1 MKIRLLAVISLLFI
15 SGFGSKVFAATP
27 ENQTYPY
34 TKTFTITAYY
44 SPLPCQVRYATG
56 SYTGDIRLNGSGVRS
71 ADGTPV
77 YPGMIAAPRTYAFG
91 TKMDIPGVGIVSVHD
106 RGGAIVASDREGV
119 YDRLDVWMGYGDK
132 GLTRALNWGKRTLN
146 VVVYGKDDTIK
157 EQIFLAGYS
166 PSEAIPNQCGDPE
179 EMMEHP
185 QSTVPSNEPAPVSGP
200 QKLTEDLKIGD
211 RGERV
216 ALLQRELTK
225 LNYFRTT
232 VTGYYGPVTEHAV
245 FKFQQSQLLVG
256 DKSSLGAGIFGPKTR
271 DALNR
276 VIVARDY
283 NTRLVAEATE
293 NHGQKLIASID
304 KDSSDLTSNIAV
316 AGSGAEPVSSSEKNI
331 LLSKELNPGQRDY
344 EVSHLQRILRD
355 KGFFEGMLIT
365 DYFGPVTK
373 DAVLKF
379 QLTNNIIS
387 SEDDLGAGR
396 VGPATLA
403 LING

>member
-1 MKIRLLAVISLLFI
+1 MKIKILAVITLLFT
-15 SGFGSKVFAATP
+15 SGFGSEVFASTA
-27 ENQTYPY
+27 EDQTYPY

-77 YPGMIAAPRTYAFG
+77 YPGMIAAPRNYAFG

-119 YDRLDVWMGYGDK
+119 YDRLDIWMGYGDK

-146 VVVYGKDDTIK
+146 VVVYGKDDSIK
-157 EQIFLAGYS
+157 EQVFLAGYS
-166 PSEAIPNQCGDPE
+166 PNEAIPNQCEITE
-179 EMMEHP
+179 EKDTTPRVADSATDSVMSSENKKFN
-185 QSTVPSNEPAPVSGP
+185 T
-200 QKLTEDLKIGD
+200 DLKVGD
-211 RGERV
+211 RGDQV
-216 ALLQRELTK
+216 IALQRELTR
-225 LNYFRTT
+225 LNFFRAS

-245 FKFQQSQLLVG
+245 FKFQQSRRLVG

-276 VIVARDY
+276 VVVARDY
-283 NTRLVAEATE
+283 NTRMIAEATE
-293 NHGQKLIASID
+293 DHGQRLVASID
-304 KDSSDLTSNIAV
+304 ENELESANIAV
-316 AGSGAEPVSSSEKNI
+316 AGSGAESVSSGGSH
-331 LLSKELNPGQRDY
+331 LLTKELNPGQRDH
-344 EVSHLQRILRD
+344 EVSTLQRILRD

-373 DAVLKF
+373 DAVLRF
-379 QLTNNIIS
+379 QLANNIIS
-387 SEDDLGAGR
+387 SENDLGAGR

>member
-1 MKIRLLAVISLLFI
+1 MKIKILAVITLLFT
-15 SGFGSKVFAATP
+15 SGFGSEVFASTA
-27 ENQTYPY
+27 EDQTYPY

-77 YPGMIAAPRTYAFG
+77 YPGMIAAPRNYAFG

-119 YDRLDVWMGYGDK
+119 YDRLDIWMGYGDK

-146 VVVYGKDDTIK
+146 VVVYGKDDSIK
-157 EQIFLAGYS
+157 EQVFLAGYS
-166 PSEAIPNQCGDPE
+166 PSEAIPNQCEITE
-179 EMMEHP
+179 EEDTTPRVADSATDSVMSSEIKKFN
-185 QSTVPSNEPAPVSGP
+185 T
-200 QKLTEDLKIGD
+200 DLKIGD
-211 RGERV
+211 RGDQV
-216 ALLQRELTK
+216 IALQRELTR
-225 LNYFRTT
+225 LNFFRAS

-245 FKFQQSQLLVG
+245 FKFQQSRRLVG

-276 VIVARDY
+276 VVVARDY
-283 NTRLVAEATE
+283 NTRMIAEATE
-293 NHGQKLIASID
+293 DHGQRLIASID
-304 KDSSDLTSNIAV
+304 ENELESANIAV
-316 AGSGAEPVSSSEKNI
+316 AGSGAESVSSEGSH
-331 LLSKELNPGQRDY
+331 LLTKELNPGQRDH
-344 EVSHLQRILRD
+344 EVSTLQRILRD

-373 DAVLKF
+373 DAVLRF
-379 QLTNNIIS
+379 QIANNIIS
-387 SEDDLGAGR
+387 SENDLGAGR